1 MKLIIV
7 TLFCLQ
13 IMACS
18 VAPAR
23 MSASEERLP
32 NSLQG
37 LTQFCSN
44 LLTTKENKFSFEKFC
59 SVREKFLGKT
69 ITEKDFDGWRE
80 MAVEELMALI
90 ELHTQQTQELTKGL
104 ELENLNEKKMK
115 RLNKAVLK
123 LQKSEK
129 NTFKRVRALVSEW
142 YEITHSENLKLTIKK
157 NPLTIEKFFAKVRMQ
172 NRLERLES
180 ELASR
185 SAVEVFKEAGLAENA
200 TWWEKTK
207 NWVKK
212 PVQPPVDMSVHA
224 TLEALPSLLVNRY
237 TVQTALWT
245 FLTVPVVMTG
255 NYMIFLPYYDLDT
268 AAKLADEVQ
277 QEMATGKGI
286 EAAKQIV
293 LARNTKRNVISSY
306 LQATSKYVNTAMF
319 AALLVWA
326 PYSHYLD
333 VKADNAAKAEK
344 IMKVMN
350 TPKPA
355 QTKDE
360 KSAAIVDEITDSLV
374 QSIEQR
380 RGTKVSES
388 ERALLRKSVSDAQR
402 TAEEQIAKTQ

>member
-1 MKLIIV
+1 MKRIIV

-18 VAPAR
+18 VAPTRAP
-23 MSASEERLP
+23 S
-32 NSLQG
+32 SLQG
-37 LTQFCSN
+37 LSLFCTN
-44 LLTTKENKFSFEKFC
+44 LLTFKVNTFSFEKFC
-59 SVREKFLGKT
+59 AVREKFNGKT

-123 LQKSEK
+123 LQKAEK
-129 NTFKRVRALVSEW
+129 NTFKRVRAIISEW
-142 YEITHSENLKLTIKK
+142 YEITHSENLKMTIKK
-157 NPLTIEKFFAKVRMQ
+157 NPLTIDKFFAKVRMQ

-185 SAVEVFKEAGLAENA
+185 SAVEVFKDAGLADDA

-207 NWVKK
+207 NWVKR

-268 AAKLADEVQ
+268 AAKLANEVQ
-277 QEMATGKGI
+277 QEMATGKGLD
-286 EAAKQIV
+286 AAKQLV

-306 LQATSKYVNTAMF
+306 IQATSKYVNTAMF

-326 PYSHYLD
+326 PYTHYLS
-333 VKADNAAKAEK
+333 VKADNTAKAEK

-350 TPKPA
+350 TPQVA
-355 QTKDE
+355 QTKEE
-360 KSAAIVDEITDSLV
+360 KSAAMIDEITNSLV
-374 QSIEQR
+374 DSIEQR
-380 RGTKVSES
+380 RGTKVSAA

-402 TAEEQIAKTQ
+402 AAEGQIANSNQ